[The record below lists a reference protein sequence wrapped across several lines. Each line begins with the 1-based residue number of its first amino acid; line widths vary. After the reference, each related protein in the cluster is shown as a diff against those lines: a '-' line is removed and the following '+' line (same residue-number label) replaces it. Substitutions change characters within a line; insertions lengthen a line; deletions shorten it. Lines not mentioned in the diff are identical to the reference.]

1 MHAKTFAVLIV
12 TGVLLSLLIP
22 ASVPR
27 VNAAEL
33 TVGARAQ
40 YRSLSDAIRAANAGD
55 TVLVGPGAYVEAV
68 MVDKP
73 LKIVATSGPK
83 ATTVKST
90 APDKDVF
97 TLIGE
102 NIRVQGF
109 TITGGNH
116 GVVFAKTSNSILT
129 GCIVKGNTYGVYLMG
144 ATANL
149 VSNNNLDGNG
159 FGMYL
164 DGSKGNKLLNNSAR
178 YEKGGGGKAS
188 LSDSIYMHGSN
199 ANNVTRCDLS
209 NDDNFG
215 ASLYASKNNVFSHN
229 TLSSNKQFGVRL
241 IDGSDNNRFVRNT
254 FRANLEN
261 GVLIGSSTG
270 NAFYFN
276 NFLQEKSHFYSQA
289 NSNINSTRE
298 IDYTY
303 SGKPFSGFLG
313 NYYSDYVGTDTDGNG
328 IGSPSFGRDKFPLI
342 KPTENYI
349 EGHPTPTPNPSVLP
363 SKTSSAPENVT
374 TAPQSNLPIAA
385 LSGFESL
392 TALGLLAAAVIFGV
406 VYRLKAVR

>member
-1 MHAKTFAVLIV
+1 MHAKTFAILIV
-12 TGVLLSLLIP
+12 ISVLLSLLIP
-22 ASVPR
+22 AAAPR

-55 TVLVGPGAYVEAV
+55 TVLVGPGAYVETV
-68 MVDKP
+68 LVDKP
-73 LKIVATSGPK
+73 LTIVATSGPK

-90 APDKDVF
+90 GLGKDVF

-109 TITGGNH
+109 TITGGKH
-116 GVVFAKTSNSILT
+116 GVVFAKTSNSTLT
-129 GCIVKGNTYGVYLMG
+129 GCIVKGNIYGVYLMG

-164 DGSKGNKLLNNSAR
+164 DGSRGNKLLSNSAR

-188 LSDSIYMHGSN
+188 LSDGIYMHSSS
-199 ANNVTRCDLS
+199 ANNVTQCDLS
-209 NDDNFG
+209 GDDNFG

-241 IDGSDNNRFVRNT
+241 IDGSDNNRFVHNT
-254 FRANLEN
+254 FRANLES

-270 NAFYFN
+270 NTFYFN
-276 NFLQEKSHFYSQA
+276 NFFQERSHFYSQV
-289 NSNINSTRE
+289 NNNINSTRE

-303 SGKPFSGFLG
+303 SGKPFSGFFG

-342 KPTENYI
+342 KPTKNYL
-349 EGHPTPTPNPSVLP
+349 EGHPTPTPSPSVP
-363 SKTSSAPENVT
+363 SETSSARENVT
-374 TAPQSNLPIAA
+374 TASQNTQPTALFGIAFIA
-385 LSGFESL
+385 
-392 TALGLLAAAVIFGV
+392 ALGLLSAALVFGV
-406 VYRLKAVR
+406 AYRLKAGR